1 MRSSARRHG
10 RRHLLTRSEQS
21 LEDLSVQEIDERIA
35 TLQVEITRL
44 EEARRAT

>member
-1 MRSSARRHG
+1 MRSSPRPRKAAPSHEIG
-10 RRHLLTRSEQS
+10 QS

-44 EEARRAT
+44 EEARRAI